1 MRCVMVDALAQLAGG
16 YGTCG
21 RQGLLSGE
29 YRCLLQDTFKK
40 KKASLPAVVAVN
52 HWCLP
57 PS

>member
-1 MRCVMVDALAQLAGG
+1 MVDALAQLAGG